1 MSQSVV
7 KIKSRIK
14 SVSGAYKVTSAM
26 KLVSTVK
33 LKQWK
38 NKMLA
43 NKEYA
48 TELNEVV
55 DLLLMFSNKEK
66 SPFIN
71 VETKEKRKLYVVV
84 SSTLGLCGSYNN
96 NIFKVAE
103 AAISKDD
110 EAIILGDKG
119 LTHFADGEFKTIHTY
134 SKGYS
139 VNNKSSINALS
150 KFILKKFSSGHYSEV
165 HIIYS
170 EYKNSLVF
178 LAKDYQLLPLKF
190 DIKENNLG
198 FAPIMEPSKK
208 ELIDKLIPF
217 YIKSALFSKLLESEV
232 CEQGARSNA
241 MENATNNAKDL
252 LDELKIEFNKARQAA
267 ITQEITEIVAA
278 AKAI

>member
-1 MSQSVV
+1 MSQNVV

-14 SVSGAYKVTSAM
+14 SVTGAYKVTSAM

-33 LKQWK
+33 LKQWR

-43 NKEYA
+43 NKEY
-48 TELNEVV
+48 TEQLNEVV
-55 DLLLMFSNKEK
+55 DLLLTFSKKTTSPYLKINTNTNKK
-66 SPFIN
+66 LFIII
-71 VETKEKRKLYVVV
+71 

-96 NIFKVAE
+96 NIFRVSDAE
-103 AAISKDD
+103 ISKEDD
-110 EAIILGDKG
+110 AIILGEKG
-119 LTHFADGEFKTIHTY
+119 IAHYEDGEFKKIEGFSESYSIQNKELVNKIGEYILHEYEKGTY
-134 SKGYS
+134 KE
-139 VNNKSSINALS
+139 I
-150 KFILKKFSSGHYSEV
+150 

-190 DIKENNLG
+190 EVEEVNDYP
-198 FAPIMEPSKK
+198 PIMEPNGK
-208 ELIDKLIPF
+208 ELINKLIPF
-217 YIKSALFSKLLESEV
+217 YVKTALTAKLIESEV

-252 LDELKIEFNKARQAA
+252 LDDLQIEFNKARQTA

-278 AKAI
+278 AKAL

>member
-1 MSQSVV
+1 MGQNVI

-14 SVSGAYKVTSAM
+14 SVTGAYKVTSAM

-43 NKEYA
+43 NKDYN
-48 TELNEVV
+48 TQLKEVV
-55 DLLLMFSNKEK
+55 DLLLMFSKHNKSPYMLENKETQK
-66 SPFIN
+66 KLFI
-71 VETKEKRKLYVVV
+71 VI

-96 NIFKVAE
+96 KIFKVSDAN
-103 AAISKDD
+103 ISNEDD
-110 EAIILGDKG
+110 AIILGQKG
-119 LTHFADGEFKTIHTY
+119 IARY
-134 SKGYS
+134 SKGEFTVLDGFNEHS
-139 VNNKSSINALS
+139 STLEKDFVNKI
-150 KFILKKFSSGHYSEV
+150 KEYILKEYSKGTYSEI

-178 LAKDYQLLPLKF
+178 LAKDYKLLPFIAKQEESN
-190 DIKENNLG
+190 DYP
-198 FAPIMEPSKK
+198 PIFEPSADQ
-208 ELIDKLIPF
+208 LVDTLIP
-217 YIKSALFSKLLESEV
+217 YYLETCLYSKLLESAV
-232 CEQGARSNA
+232 CEQAARSNA

-278 AKAI
+278 AKAM

>member
-1 MSQSVV
+1 MSQNVT

-14 SVSGAYKVTSAM
+14 SVTGAYKVTSAM

-43 NKEYA
+43 NKDYNEQ
-48 TELNEVV
+48 LKEVV
-55 DLLLMFSNKEK
+55 DLLLLFSKKSK
-66 SPFIN
+66 SPFMKIN
-71 VETKEKRKLYVVV
+71 SGSDKKLYVII

-96 NIFKVAE
+96 NIFKVSDATL
-103 AAISKDD
+103 SPQD
-110 EAIILGDKG
+110 EAIILGQKG
-119 LTHFADGEFKTIHTY
+119 LAHYSNGEFKVIDDFKEY
-134 SKGYS
+134 SSMIDKDLVNKITDFIFDEYLKGS
-139 VNNKSSINALS
+139 
-150 KFILKKFSSGHYSEV
+150 YSEI

-178 LAKDYQLLPLKF
+178 LAKDYQLLPLHF
-190 DIKENNLG
+190 EKEEVKDYP
-198 FAPIMEPSKK
+198 PIMEPSNK
-208 ELIDKLIPF
+208 ELIKTLVPF
-217 YIKSALFSKLLESEV
+217 YIKTALYSKLIESEV

-252 LDELKIEFNKARQAA
+252 LGELKIEFNKARQAA

-278 AKAI
+278 SKAV

>member
-1 MSQSVV
+1 MAQNVI

-33 LKQWK
+33 LKQWR

-43 NKEYA
+43 NKEYTA
-48 TELNEVV
+48 ELNEIV
-55 DLLLMFSNKEK
+55 DLLLMSIKDHK
-66 SPFIN
+66 SPYLYKNESDKKLFIII
-71 VETKEKRKLYVVV
+71 

-96 NIFKVAE
+96 NIFRVSDAQITEK
-103 AAISKDD
+103 D
-110 EAIILGDKG
+110 EAIILGEKG
-119 LTHFADGEFKTIHTY
+119 IAHYENGDFVHVEGFSESY
-134 SKGYS
+134 SIE
-139 VNNKSSINALS
+139 NKALIE
-150 KFILKKFSSGHYSEV
+150 KMTDYILKEYESGKYSEI

-178 LAKDYQLLPLKF
+178 LAKDYQLLPLNF
-190 DIKENNLG
+190 EEKELDG
-198 FAPIMEPSKK
+198 YPPIIEPSGK
-208 ELIDKLIPF
+208 ELVKTLIPF
-217 YIKSALFSKLLESEV
+217 YIKTALFSKLLESEV

-252 LDELKIEFNKARQAA
+252 LDDLKIEFNKARQTA

>member
-1 MSQSVV
+1 MAQNVI

-33 LKQWK
+33 LKQWR

-43 NKEYA
+43 NKEYTA
-48 TELNEVV
+48 ELNEIV
-55 DLLLMFSNKEK
+55 DLLLMSIKDHK
-66 SPFIN
+66 SPYLYKNESDKKLFIII
-71 VETKEKRKLYVVV
+71 

-96 NIFKVAE
+96 NIFRVSDAQITEK
-103 AAISKDD
+103 D
-110 EAIILGDKG
+110 EAIILGEKG
-119 LTHFADGEFKTIHTY
+119 IAHYENGDFVQVEGFSESY
-134 SKGYS
+134 SIE
-139 VNNKSSINALS
+139 NKSLIE
-150 KFILKKFSSGHYSEV
+150 KMTDYILKEYESGKYSEI

-178 LAKDYQLLPLKF
+178 LAKDYQLLPLNF
-190 DIKENNLG
+190 EDKELEG
-198 FAPIMEPSKK
+198 YPPIIEPSGK
-208 ELIDKLIPF
+208 ELVKTLIPF
-217 YIKSALFSKLLESEV
+217 YIKTALFSKLLESEV

-252 LDELKIEFNKARQAA
+252 LDDLKIEFNKARQTA

>member
-1 MSQSVV
+1 MSQNVV

-33 LKQWK
+33 LKQWR

-48 TELNEVV
+48 QELNEVV
-55 DLLLMFSNKEK
+55 DLLLMFSKNNESPYLNKNK
-66 SPFIN
+66 AN
-71 VETKEKRKLYVVV
+71 KNLYIIV

-96 NIFKVAE
+96 NIFRVSDAKIKE
-103 AAISKDD
+103 ND
-110 EAIILGDKG
+110 EAIILGEKG
-119 LTHFADGEFKTIHTY
+119 IAHYEQGEFKILEGFSESYSLENKALIEKMSDFIIEEYGKGTY
-134 SKGYS
+134 QE
-139 VNNKSSINALS
+139 I
-150 KFILKKFSSGHYSEV
+150 

-178 LAKDYQLLPLKF
+178 LAKDYQLLPLNFESKV
-190 DIKENNLG
+190 DNG
-198 FAPIMEPSKK
+198 YPPIMEPSSK
-208 ELIDKLIPF
+208 ELTETLIPF
-217 YIKSALFSKLLESEV
+217 YIKTALFSKLLESEV

-252 LDELKIEFNKARQAA
+252 LDELQIEFNKARQTA

-278 AKAI
+278 AKAL